1 MFLFSFSRYRD
12 NENSFHEDMSRNSIF
27 DVQTPPNSI
36 SLLND
41 TVSHTLHMYI
51 NFIRDGVH
59 CMHNHI
65 YIHV

>member
-51 NFIRDGVH
+51 MGAGRCFNLGG
-59 CMHNHI
+59 HI
-65 YIHV
+65 LIPY